1 MWCHTHWGRDRVQLL
16 MTDTDSLMLKVK
28 KTKDIWADIKAFNRE
43 HENWIEDEG
52 NPRNGQ
58 LGVFKSETGKDPIM
72 SFVGLRAKMYSF
84 VTESD
89 HKEHMKAKGVSKEA
103 LTHLHHEDY
112 VKCLKEG
119 TSNSVRMESIR
130 SYEQQLYTVELFKKG
145 LSCNDVKRWICGDGI
160 ETRPYGYNPSEEEKG
175 DVEMKEEDKDMEI
188 EDN

>member
-28 KTKDIWADIKAFNRE
+28 KTKDIWLKHQGIQQRA

-58 LGVFKSETGKDPIM
+58 FGVLKSETGKDPII

-89 HKEHMKAKGVSKEA
+89 HMEHMKAKGVSKEES
-103 LTHLHHEDY
+103 LSHLHHEDY
-112 VKCLKEG
+112 VNA
-119 TSNSVRMESIR
+119 SR
-130 SYEQQLYTVELFKKG
+130 KG
-145 LSCNDVKRWICGDGI
+145 PQTL
-160 ETRPYGYNPSEEEKG
+160 
-175 DVEMKEEDKDMEI
+175 
-188 EDN
+188 

>member
-1 MWCHTHWGRDRVQLL
+1 
-16 MTDTDSLMLKVK
+16 
-28 KTKDIWADIKAFNRE
+28 
-43 HENWIEDEG
+43 
-52 NPRNGQ
+52 
-58 LGVFKSETGKDPIM
+58 
-72 SFVGLRAKMYSF
+72 
-84 VTESD
+84 
-89 HKEHMKAKGVSKEA
+89 MKAKGVSKEA

-160 ETRPYGYNPSEEEKG
+160 ETRPYGYNPSDEKG
-175 DVEMKEEDKDMEI
+175 DVEMKEESKDKDMEI

>member
-1 MWCHTHWGRDRVQLL
+1 
-16 MTDTDSLMLKVK
+16 MTDTDSLMLKV

-145 LSCNDVKRWICGDGI
+145 LSCNDVKRWICGDG
-160 ETRPYGYNPSEEEKG
+160 
-175 DVEMKEEDKDMEI
+175 
-188 EDN
+188 

>member
-1 MWCHTHWGRDRVQLL
+1 
-16 MTDTDSLMLKVK
+16 MTDTDSLMLKV

-58 LGVFKSETGKDPIM
+58 LDVLKSETGKDPII

-103 LTHLHHEDY
+103 LSHLHHEDY

-130 SYEQQLYTVELFKKG
+130 SYKQQLYTVELFKKG
-145 LSCNDVKRWICGDGI
+145 LSCNDVKR
-160 ETRPYGYNPSEEEKG
+160 
-175 DVEMKEEDKDMEI
+175 
-188 EDN
+188 